1 MCPYNMLCKSSNA
14 AFTMLLYCVTLH
26 IMNIHKIMKGSEI
39 LQTLFPK
46 EEEIMYAIWEIG
58 HPCGLSEIL
67 YTYPDLKR
75 NTVTKVLVILMNK
88 GYLKV
93 DSIAKT
99 KTRTGRT
106 YAPCIT
112 KQDYDRQKRAV
123 NDIVESPNAETG
135 IMKYLSAL
143 VDSRDAGQE
152 LIEQM
157 ENMIEQYKRNNG
169 I

>member
-1 MCPYNMLCKSSNA
+1 
-14 AFTMLLYCVTLH
+14 
-26 IMNIHKIMKGSEI
+26 MKGSDL

-67 YTYPDLKR
+67 NTYPNLKR
-75 NTVTKVLVILMNK
+75 NTVTKVLTILMNK
-88 GYLKV
+88 GYLKA

-99 KTRTGRT
+99 KTRTGKA

-112 KQDYDRQKRAV
+112 KQDYDRQKKAV

-143 VDSRDAGQE
+143 VDSRDAGPE

-157 ENMIEQYKRNNG
+157 ENMIEQYKRDNEV
-169 I
+169 